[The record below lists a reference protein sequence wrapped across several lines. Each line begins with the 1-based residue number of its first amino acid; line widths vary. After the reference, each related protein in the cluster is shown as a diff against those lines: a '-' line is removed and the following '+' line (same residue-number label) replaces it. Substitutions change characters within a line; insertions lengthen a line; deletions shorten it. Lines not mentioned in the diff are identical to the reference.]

1 MDNNYFTILSRFLPY
16 FNMNRPQVHDNPIVK
31 PLPPPSLPH
40 PSGLSQTTC
49 FGCPASCIEL
59 ALAIYFTY
67 GNVHVSMLFSQII
80 PPSPSPTESKSLFFF
95 FSQINILHFIIHSQ
109 IFTQICLQVQKG
121 KEPQRI
127 EVTVSSTAFSRVS
140 TVVPLLHL
148 LNPDSALGQ
157 MGTGCQ
163 VQYLW
168 IHPPCGLCFQ
178 KLETGCSFAH
188 VWVSTELNWD
198 SILFQARSSRG
209 ESSIAV

>member
-1 MDNNYFTILSRFLPY
+1 MARWVLKVWNT
-16 FNMNRPQVHDNPIVK
+16 
-31 PLPPPSLPH
+31 
-40 PSGLSQTTC
+40 
-49 FGCPASCIEL
+49 
-59 ALAIYFTY
+59 
-67 GNVHVSMLFSQII
+67 
-80 PPSPSPTESKSLFFF
+80 FFF
-95 FSQINILHFIIHSQ
+95 LKKGRLHWKGKCRQHKNNHVQINILHFIIHSQ
-109 IFTQICLQVQKG
+109 IFTQISCLQVQKG

-127 EVTVSSTAFSRVS
+127 EVTVSSTTFSRVT
-140 TVVPLLHL
+140 TVVPILH

-198 SILFQARSSRG
+198 SILFQARSAKG